1 MPMIR
6 GYDRVG
12 VPDPAEPLFARF
24 APSLM
29 RDRGSAQSPSRVGLN
44 ESAGNGLEEEV
55 HHPMVR
61 QISVLTEIRKHPGIT
76 GAVVAVLAGVG
87 LATLLL
93 NQRSGPTRFDRLRD
107 RIDPRG
113 WVDTAALRDQFSD
126 MARSV
131 RQSLDEAGE
140 RAGDLGENT
149 RDKAGRWY
157 RNARRSSGTSLK
169 RHSKTARLYAD
180 KAGGYARSHAREGGA
195 LLAIATI
202 AAAIGAVALESRRAN
217 APTRSSKGY

>member
-1 MPMIR
+1 MP
-6 GYDRVG
+6 GL
-12 VPDPAEPLFARF
+12 AEPLFARF

-29 RDRGSAQSPSRVGLN
+29 RDRGSAYPPYRDGPVGYP
-44 ESAGNGLEEEV
+44 ADGFKEEV
-55 HHPMVR
+55 HYPMVR
-61 QISVLTEIRKHPGIT
+61 QFSALAEVRKHPGIT

-87 LATLLL
+87 LAAVLL
-93 NQRSGPTRFDRLRD
+93 NQRSGPTRFEVLRG

-113 WVDTAALRDQFSD
+113 WVDTASLRQQFD
-126 MARSV
+126 EMARNL
-131 RQSLDEAGE
+131 REALDEAGE
-140 RAGDLGENT
+140 RAGDLGDHT

-157 RNARRSSGTSLK
+157 RDARRSSRKSLK
-169 RHSKTARLYAD
+169 RTGKTARQYAG

-217 APTRSSKGY
+217 APTRSSKDY